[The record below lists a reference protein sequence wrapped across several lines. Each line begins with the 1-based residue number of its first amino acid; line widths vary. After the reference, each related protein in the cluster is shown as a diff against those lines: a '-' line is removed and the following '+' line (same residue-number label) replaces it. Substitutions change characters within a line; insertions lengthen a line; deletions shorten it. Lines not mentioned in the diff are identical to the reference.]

1 MFQGRRMALVA
12 CISLA
17 MRSPS
22 GILITA
28 LSVQRNS
35 ARAASPFARSFGRSA
50 SSCSASAIKMSSTVT
65 AEDLQ
70 SKLEAAFEVTHPSY
84 EVVNKDIVSEY
95 GSYCTL
101 YRHKQ
106 TGAELLSVAT
116 DDDNKCFGITFRT
129 PPSDSTGVPHILEHS
144 VLCGSRKYTT
154 KDPFVQL
161 LQGSL
166 QTFLN
171 AFTYPDRTCYVVA
184 SQNTKDFYN
193 LINVYADAVY
203 HPRAISD
210 PMVHAQEGWHLEL
223 ENVEDPLTYK
233 GVVYNEMKG
242 VYSSPDSL
250 LQREAQQSIFPDNTY
265 GVDSGGDPADIP
277 NLSFEQFAE
286 FHSKFYHPANSR
298 IFFAGDDDVMK
309 RLEIMDEYLDDFD
322 DSPESKPG
330 SQIQWQK
337 KRFAEPVKVR
347 HPYPVS
353 DSAGEGKDT
362 HMIMLNWLVN
372 DEPLTPKDEIT
383 ATILDHMLM
392 GTSSSIL
399 RKTLM
404 ESGLGDAITG
414 GGLMSELLQGVF
426 SVGLKGVKPEN
437 VEKVEELIADTLTK
451 VAEEGFSDDAI
462 AASMNTI
469 EFDMREF
476 NTGSF
481 PKGLSLMLGTMR
493 EWIYDRD
500 PTHALKFEEPLAE
513 LKERIASDGSAVF
526 QEMVRDLLLNNM
538 HRTSVEMY
546 PSKTLEEEVL
556 NDEKP

>member
-1 MFQGRRMALVA
+1 
-12 CISLA
+12 
-17 MRSPS
+17 
-22 GILITA
+22 
-28 LSVQRNS
+28 
-35 ARAASPFARSFGRSA
+35 
-50 SSCSASAIKMSSTVT
+50 
-65 AEDLQ
+65 
-70 SKLEAAFEVTHPSY
+70 
-84 EVVNKDIVSEY
+84 
-95 GSYCTL
+95 
-101 YRHKQ
+101 
-106 TGAELLSVAT
+106 
-116 DDDNKCFGITFRT
+116 
-129 PPSDSTGVPHILEHS
+129 
-144 VLCGSRKYTT
+144 
-154 KDPFVQL
+154 
-161 LQGSL
+161 
-166 QTFLN
+166 
-171 AFTYPDRTCYVVA
+171 
-184 SQNTKDFYN
+184 
-193 LINVYADAVY
+193 
-203 HPRAISD
+203 
-210 PMVHAQEGWHLEL
+210 
-223 ENVEDPLTYK
+223 
-233 GVVYNEMKG
+233 MKG

-265 GVDSGGDPADIP
+265 GVDSGGDPTDIP
-277 NLSFEQFAE
+277 NLSFEQFRD
-286 FHSKFYHPANSR
+286 FHGKFYHPTNSR
-298 IFFAGDDDVMK
+298 IFFAGDDDVLK
-309 RLEIMDEYLDDFD
+309 RLELMDEYLNDFEENK
-322 DSPESKPG
+322 ESRPS
-330 SQIQWQK
+330 SQIHWQK

-353 DSAGEGKDT
+353 DNGGEDKET

-414 GGLMSELLQGVF
+414 GGLMNELLQGVF

-437 VEKVEELIADTLTK
+437 VDKVEELIVDTLTK

-500 PTHALKFEEPLAE
+500 PTDALKFEEPLAE

-556 NDEKP
+556 NVRPFLFLLLADDHTSPLFL

>member
-1 MFQGRRMALVA
+1 MDLL
-12 CISLA
+12 CH
-17 MRSPS
+17 
-22 GILITA
+22 
-28 LSVQRNS
+28 
-35 ARAASPFARSFGRSA
+35 
-50 SSCSASAIKMSSTVT
+50 SST
-65 AEDLQ
+65 
-70 SKLEAAFEVTHPSY
+70 
-84 EVVNKDIVSEY
+84 
-95 GSYCTL
+95 
-101 YRHKQ
+101 
-106 TGAELLSVAT
+106 
-116 DDDNKCFGITFRT
+116 
-129 PPSDSTGVPHILEHS
+129 
-144 VLCGSRKYTT
+144 
-154 KDPFVQL
+154 
-161 LQGSL
+161 
-166 QTFLN
+166 
-171 AFTYPDRTCYVVA
+171 
-184 SQNTKDFYN
+184 
-193 LINVYADAVY
+193 
-203 HPRAISD
+203 
-210 PMVHAQEGWHLEL
+210 
-223 ENVEDPLTYK
+223 

-277 NLSFEQFAE
+277 NLSFEQFRD
-286 FHSKFYHPANSR
+286 FHGKFYHPTNSR
-298 IFFAGDDDVMK
+298 IFFAGDDDVLK
-309 RLEIMDEYLDDFD
+309 RLELMDEYLSDFEENK
-322 DSPESKPG
+322 ESRPS

-353 DSAGEGKDT
+353 DNGGEDKET

-372 DEPLTPKDEIT
+372 DEPMTPKDEIT

-392 GTSSSIL
+392 GTTSSIL

-414 GGLMSELLQGVF
+414 GGLMNELLQGVF

-437 VEKVEELIADTLTK
+437 VDKVEELIVDTLTK

-493 EWIYDRD
+493 EWVYDRD
-500 PTHALKFEEPLAE
+500 PTDALKFEEPLAE

-556 NDEKP
+556 NVRPLSCFFVRRPRPYPTLCRTRRPAFQRSRNRLMRTHCSPLSTRLLSSRLFRRQRTASRIVPPSPASNFQI